1 MARAKKQQRKPWQ
14 RRANSS
20 HQWNPIFNDLLD
32 SPAFHDLS
40 ASAKTLYL
48 YCQRETHGD
57 AMRDSGTQDGR
68 LFYMNRALRCKVH
81 DLYPLSDTRAFER
94 DMAQLVSHGFV
105 DCLKSGL
112 DTRTKSL
119 YRLSARWC
127 DWGTPA
133 FSMPE
138 QFKTL
143 HMTIAEG
150 KELAA
155 RRMAQ
160 AAAETESTCS
170 ATPCLTATKQED

>member
-1 MARAKKQQRKPWQ
+1 MSRRKARQRKAWQ
-14 RRANSS
+14 RRASGSS
-20 HQWNPIFNDLLD
+20 QWNPLYNDLLD
-32 SPAFHDLS
+32 SPAFHDLT
-40 ASAKTLYL
+40 ASAKVLYL

-57 AMRDSGTQDGR
+57 AMRDSGTQDER
-68 LFYMNRALRCKVH
+68 VFYMNRGLRCKVH
-81 DLYPLSDTRAFER
+81 QLYPLSDTRAYER
-94 DMAQLVSHGFV
+94 DMAQLVGHGFV

-138 QFKTL
+138 QLKTR
-143 HMTIAEG
+143 HMKLAEG

-155 RRMAQ
+155 QRKAR
-160 AAAETESTCS
+160 AAAETDGTC
-170 ATPCLTATKQED
+170 AGAACLPAQQQEE